1 MHDAKPRQLTG
12 LSEVYVIPDEAEM
25 EQSLNTEPTAFSRDR
40 EPEIT
45 ATEPL
50 AYELTEANR
59 S

>member
-1 MHDAKPRQLTG
+1 M
-12 LSEVYVIPDEAEM
+12 IPDEAEM

-59 S
+59 G